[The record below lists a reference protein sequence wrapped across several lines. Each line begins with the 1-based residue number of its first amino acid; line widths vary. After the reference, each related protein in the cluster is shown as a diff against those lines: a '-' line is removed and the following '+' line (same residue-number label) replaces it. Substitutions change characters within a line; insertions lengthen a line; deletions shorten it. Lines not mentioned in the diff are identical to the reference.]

1 MPNKRERIQVI
12 DYLYADIT
20 PKEREA
26 FDAELKNFPGLKENI
41 SNFKNLRNS
50 MRKWK
55 VSDVPKGIVDSFA
68 IYGAAKKMRKAGR
81 SKLPLWSK
89 AVFAAAI
96 FTVLLAVLN
105 LNVSFSKSGFSIRFG
120 LLSGQTSIVMPEK
133 FSGEMDKN
141 NQQLLQVVRG
151 YILERDQRQIDEIVK
166 LIKTSEIQ
174 ANERRKYELKAI
186 YAELTNLKMNT
197 NRYLVNANQAIQ
209 GLFQYVSDI
218 NSHSPNSSKND
229 I

>member
-1 MPNKRERIQVI
+1 MPGKRERIKVI
-12 DYLYADIT
+12 DYLYAEMT

-26 FDAELKNFPGLKENI
+26 FDAELNNFPNLKGNI

-55 VSDVPKGIVDSFA
+55 GFDVPKSMVDSFA
-68 IYGAAKKMRKAGR
+68 IYSAANKMRKAGR

-105 LNVSFSKSGFSIRFG
+105 LSISFSKSGFSIRFG
-120 LLSGQTSIVMPEK
+120 LLSSQTSVVMPEK
-133 FSGEMDKN
+133 FSVEMDKN

-151 YILERDQRQIDEIVK
+151 YILERDQRQIDEIIK

-186 YAELTNLKMNT
+186 YAEMANLKLNT
-197 NRYLVNANQAIQ
+197 NKYLVNANQAIQ

-218 NSHSPNSSKND
+218 DSHSPKSSGNS

>member
-1 MPNKRERIQVI
+1 MPGKRERIKII
-12 DYLYADIT
+12 DYLYAEMT
-20 PKEREA
+20 SKGREA
-26 FDAELKNFPGLKENI
+26 FDAELNNFPDLKESI

-55 VSDVPKGIVDSFA
+55 GSDVPKSVVDSFA
-68 IYGAAKKMRKAGR
+68 IYSAAKKMGKAGR

-89 AVFAAAI
+89 AVFAAAF
-96 FTVLLAVLN
+96 FTVLLAILN

-120 LLSGQTSIVMPEK
+120 LLSGQTSGVIPEK
-133 FSGEMDKN
+133 FSGEIDKN

-151 YILERDQRQIDEIVK
+151 YILERDQRQIDEIIK

-186 YAELTNLKMNT
+186 YAELANLKLNT

-209 GLFQYVSDI
+209 GLFQYMSDI
-218 NSHSPNSSKND
+218 NSRSPNSSGNG